1 MIRATLTNYLAD
13 ISVDAK
19 LEHPTVE
26 KFGDYAVRG
35 DFDFQNLDIVEKVDK
50 VAGFSNIWLKTKSLV
65 EEANKILSDENKVE
79 LAKIGGGKKVIVEY
93 SSPNIAKS
101 FGIGHLRST
110 NIGQAIYNIHQIL
123 GWETIGDNHL
133 GDWGTQF
140 GKMICAIK
148 RWGDKS
154 VETMSIQDLEKLYV
168 KFHLEIENDNT
179 LENEGREWFA
189 KLEKGDQEAR
199 EIWQKC
205 VDISLTE
212 FNRVYDLLGVKIDN
226 AHGEAFFENMLPQI
240 VEDLKKAGLTKV
252 SNGALIVEFSDMSPA
267 ILLKSDGATTY
278 FTRDLATIKY
288 RINKWKPD
296 KVVYEVG
303 SEQILHF
310 RQVFRAAEM
319 MGWVTPGCLYHL
331 PHGLLRWSSGKF
343 STRSGDTIHLA
354 DVIDKAITEAKKI
367 APKNSEDAIKTVAI
381 GAIKFN
387 DLSSDPRKDVVF
399 DWERVMSMEGS
410 SGPYL
415 QYSYARCK
423 SVLAKSKL
431 LTSNLQL
438 LTEKF
443 DEDEKAL
450 LRYFYIFNEKIV
462 EAGER
467 MSPAVIAEYLLSLA
481 RKYNEFYAKCRIVGE
496 PAEERRLFL
505 TQVTAKIIKDGLGI
519 LGIETLEKM

>member
-1 MIRATLTNYLAD
+1 
-13 ISVDAK
+13 
-19 LEHPTVE
+19 
-26 KFGDYAVRG
+26 
-35 DFDFQNLDIVEKVDK
+35 
-50 VAGFSNIWLKTKSLV
+50 
-65 EEANKILSDENKVE
+65 
-79 LAKIGGGKKVIVEY
+79 
-93 SSPNIAKS
+93 
-101 FGIGHLRST
+101 
-110 NIGQAIYNIHQIL
+110 
-123 GWETIGDNHL
+123 
-133 GDWGTQF
+133 
-140 GKMICAIK
+140 
-148 RWGDKS
+148 
-154 VETMSIQDLEKLYV
+154 
-168 KFHLEIENDNT
+168 
-179 LENEGREWFA
+179 LENEGRQWFA
-189 KLEKGDQEAR
+189 KLENGDQEAR

-205 VDISLTE
+205 VDISLAE

-226 AHGEAFFENMLPQI
+226 AHGEAFFENMLPEI
-240 VEDLKKAGLTKV
+240 VEDLKQAGLTKV

-288 RINKWKPD
+288 RVNKWKPD

-319 MGWVTPGCLYHL
+319 MGWVTPGSLYHL

-354 DVIDKAITEAKKI
+354 DVIEKAMTEAQKI
-367 APKNSEDAIKTVAI
+367 APENSEKAIKTVAI

-415 QYSYARCK
+415 QYTYARCA
-423 SVLAKSKL
+423 SL
-431 LTSNLQL
+431 LRKKQFSNQQVPK
-438 LTEKF
+438 EFSF
-443 DEDEKAL
+443 DENELPL

-467 MSPAVIAEYLLSLA
+467 MSPAVIAEYLLDLA

-496 PAEERRLFL
+496 PEEERRLFL
-505 TQVTAKIIKDGLGI
+505 TQVTAKIIKEGLGI